1 MTRDR
6 TLQTTRSA
14 LLAGVCLAAAA
25 FGLIGCQNTAE
36 GLKEDAAKNGPAIEN
51 AAQNTATAIKN
62 AADKAVVSTK
72 SAGESATVTP
82 KVKSAIVGNAKLND
96 SRNKIDVDTKD
107 GVVYLKGH
115 VINNDEKRLAGDI
128 ATKAVKENGSNEKIM
143 NQLTVTAH

>member
-1 MTRDR
+1 
-6 TLQTTRSA
+6 L
-14 LLAGVCLAAAA
+14 LGICLAGGA

-51 AAQNTATAIKN
+51 AAQKTATAIKN
-62 AADKAVVSTK
+62 AADKAAESTK

-96 SRNKIDVDTKD
+96 RRNKIDVGTKD

-115 VINNDEKRLAGDI
+115 VINNDEKKLAGEI
-128 ATKAVKENGSNEKIM
+128 AAKAVKENHSNETIM